1 MQSRL
6 WGVMTVTPM
15 NNASLPPAPLPN
27 PPLIS
32 GRPIARRVP
41 GPSQPS
47 FPHGKYLTL
56 TVAHVCHITCR
67 FRREK
72 KTLYVWWM
80 MELYNRILMKRS
92 FILLWCI
99 NCLEHIHLHT
109 PCYHTSSNT
118 CTTPR
123 YWTHIHTF
131 PPPTPPPHPKPGM
144 CKHGPHL
151 ASTTFLCYSS
161 PPPPKK
167 GESKDGCLRVYSMF
181 LRKKQKMRELN
192 YFDLILSLVWHYL
205 AALWEPRLWRETTGS
220 GLDERQA
227 GCVIKLQLL
236 PWIKDSNSPPPPRYG
251 SWF

>member
-72 KTLYVWWM
+72 KHCMYDEWWSYIIGSWWKEVLFFCGALTVWNTYICTH
-80 MELYNRILMKRS
+80 LAI
-92 FILLWCI
+92 ILLQ
-99 NCLEHIHLHT
+99 T
-109 PCYHTSSNT
+109 PALPPGIEHTS
-118 CTTPR
+118 TPS
-123 YWTHIHTF
+123 HHQHHH
-131 PPPTPPPHPKPGM
+131 PT
-144 CKHGPHL
+144 
-151 ASTTFLCYSS
+151 
-161 PPPPKK
+161 
-167 GESKDGCLRVYSMF
+167 
-181 LRKKQKMRELN
+181 
-192 YFDLILSLVWHYL
+192 LS
-205 AALWEPRLWRETTGS
+205 
-220 GLDERQA
+220 Q
-227 GCVIKLQLL
+227 GCVNMDHI
-236 PWIKDSNSPPPPRYG
+236 
-251 SWF
+251 

>member
-67 FRREK
+67 FRRGK

-161 PPPPKK
+161 PPPKKK
-167 GESKDGCLRVYSMF
+167 GRAKMGVYV
-181 LRKKQKMRELN
+181 
-192 YFDLILSLVWHYL
+192 YILCS
-205 AALWEPRLWRETTGS
+205 
-220 GLDERQA
+220 
-227 GCVIKLQLL
+227 
-236 PWIKDSNSPPPPRYG
+236 
-251 SWF
+251 